1 MQDVPT
7 QIGEG
12 MTDEEA
18 RNLLASQEHG
28 VLALA
33 DGGQGYGFPISY
45 TYDESENRI
54 IVGFVDTPESKREGF
69 AATTTEATFSVHTH
83 QDVDSWQSV
92 IVTGPINQ
100 VDAAV
105 DAFEVPDV
113 FYRER
118 SDADQSEEHMINLNE
133 FGRTWYEIQ
142 IGDLSGRQC
151 A

>member
-18 RNLLASQEHG
+18 RTLLASQEHG

-33 DGGQGYGFPISY
+33 DGSRGYGIPISY
-45 TYDESENRI
+45 TYDEANNRI
-54 IVGFVDTPESKREGF
+54 VVGFVDTPESKREEF
-69 AATTTEATFSVHTH
+69 AATTTEATFSVYTH
-83 QDVDSWQSV
+83 EDVDSWQSV

-100 VDAAV
+100 VEAAA

-118 SDADQSEEHMINLNE
+118 SDAGQSEEHMVNLDE

-142 IGDLSGRQC
+142 IDDLSGRQC